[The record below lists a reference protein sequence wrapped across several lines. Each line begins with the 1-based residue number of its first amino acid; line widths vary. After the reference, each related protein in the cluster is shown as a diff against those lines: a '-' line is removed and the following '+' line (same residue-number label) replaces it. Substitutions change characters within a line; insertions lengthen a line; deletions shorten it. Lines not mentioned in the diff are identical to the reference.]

1 MDDSFDLFGG
11 LPTAS
16 KGSSQN
22 VPLEKTGDTSSQP
35 SADDVDVAPVENSQP
50 SKSIADDD
58 EKLTEKQG
66 ASLVSSIGNAGTAMV
81 RAYIPFLYVPY
92 HIYTLLHE
100 LIHLPSTYAFNL
112 LVSSQ

>member
-35 SADDVDVAPVENSQP
+35 TSKDDVDIAPVENSQP
-50 SKSIADDD
+50 SKSVADDD

-66 ASLVSSIGNAGTAMV
+66 TSLVSSIGNAGTAMV
-81 RAYIPFLYVPY
+81 RAYIPFFYVPY
-92 HIYTLLHE
+92 HIYTL
-100 LIHLPSTYAFNL
+100 IC
-112 LVSSQ
+112 

>member
-11 LPTAS
+11 LPTSS

-35 SADDVDVAPVENSQP
+35 SSKADDVDIAPVGNNQP
-50 SKSIADDD
+50 SKSIADDG

-66 ASLVSSIGNAGTAMV
+66 TSLVSSIGNAGTAMV
-81 RAYIPFLYVPY
+81 RAFIPFLYVPY
-92 HIYTLLHE
+92 HI
-100 LIHLPSTYAFNL
+100 
-112 LVSSQ
+112 

>member
-22 VPLEKTGDTSSQP
+22 VPLEKTADTSSQP
-35 SADDVDVAPVENSQP
+35 STSKDDVDIAPVENNQP
-50 SKSIADDD
+50 SKSIADED
-58 EKLTEKQG
+58 EKLPEKRG

-81 RAYIPFLYVPY
+81 RAFIPYFICTISYLY
-92 HIYTLLHE
+92 HIITH
-100 LIHLPSTYAFNL
+100 T
-112 LVSSQ
+112 

>member
-22 VPLEKTGDTSSQP
+22 VPLEKTADTSSQP
-35 SADDVDVAPVENSQP
+35 SSTSKDDVDIAPVENSQP
-50 SKSIADDD
+50 SKSIADED
-58 EKLTEKQG
+58 EKLTEKRG

-81 RAYIPFLYVPY
+81 RAFIPYFICTISYLY
-92 HIYTLLHE
+92 HIITH
-100 LIHLPSTYAFNL
+100 T
-112 LVSSQ
+112 

>member
-22 VPLEKTGDTSSQP
+22 VPLEKTADTSSQP
-35 SADDVDVAPVENSQP
+35 STSKDDVDIAPVENSQP

-58 EKLTEKQG
+58 ETLTEKRG

-81 RAYIPFLYVPY
+81 RAFIPFLYVPY
-92 HIYTLLHE
+92 HI
-100 LIHLPSTYAFNL
+100 
-112 LVSSQ
+112 